1 MTWMV
6 KRKRILPSCLG
17 PGVMLPS
24 CRFRGGQRPTVP
36 ETCSACAH
44 TGSQSTDTSTTTRYH
59 KQNTHTR
66 TYFDVS
72 RCWHIASRRW
82 AEFPAR
88 LCLYLSF
95 TTICYEL
102 ISLMRLRVQTTVQ
115 WVPSSVSPESS
126 VCCCYWT
133 DSSYRDFLS
142 ASAFLFEMFKVFKSQ
157 VRCVFSVI
165 HFCVYVFLATQ
176 TSVFT
181 PAYGS
186 VTNVRVNS
194 SMMTG
199 QVLNLLLHKFRVS
212 HNTRCHTW
220 TWNKK

>member
-1 MTWMV
+1 MTWVV
-6 KRKRILPSCLG
+6 KRKRILPSCWG

-24 CRFRGGQRPTVP
+24 CRFRGGQRPTLP

-72 RCWHIASRRW
+72 RFWHIASRRW
-82 AEFPAR
+82 AEASCSIVPVLEFHNHLLWDKFINTPQSKGYNELLHQFLLILVCVVVIEQIPAAG
-88 LCLYLSF
+88 
-95 TTICYEL
+95 
-102 ISLMRLRVQTTVQ
+102 ISSLLQFSCSKC
-115 WVPSSVSPESS
+115 SSPQYVVSSL
-126 VCCCYWT
+126 WWI
-133 DSSYRDFLS
+133 S
-142 ASAFLFEMFKVFKSQ
+142 A
-157 VRCVFSVI
+157 C
-165 HFCVYVFLATQ
+165 VFLATQ

-194 SMMTG
+194 SMTTG

-212 HNTRCHTW
+212 RIPRCHTW
-220 TWNKK
+220 TWD